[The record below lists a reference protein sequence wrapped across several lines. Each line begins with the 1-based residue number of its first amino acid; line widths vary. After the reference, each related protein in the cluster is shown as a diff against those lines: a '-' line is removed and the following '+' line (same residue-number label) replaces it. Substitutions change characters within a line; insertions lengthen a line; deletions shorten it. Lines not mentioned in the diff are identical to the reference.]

1 MTKSFFYEDGQDNV
15 FNEQGEKVFD
25 PMEGILTEITDPN
38 IVLETIT
45 SQREY
50 LALKPIERVIQ
61 EKIPKEIKVV
71 KSTKKYNSYTDK
83 EREKFIDLMIEAP
96 EERGN
101 IAKFS
106 KQLAINPRTA
116 ERWWKS
122 YQTSGEV
129 PYKKT
134 ANIGPKSS
142 ITAEQEEHI
151 ERLIEQDPQIVT
163 EDIIDDLTTQFEGF
177 SISVSRL
184 NHYLKN
190 NMHISV
196 KRPTFEAE
204 KRNSIENL
212 NTRYQ
217 WFMEWKD
224 TNLDYTKNCVFI
236 DEAGFSINMRNS
248 WARSVRGTPAIVHVP
263 KSRSPSHTIIGA
275 IHASSV
281 LHVVLKKPP
290 PKSDRSSQNKKIKK
304 INNGKKRAASE
315 IVNEETNVEEDE
327 NIVDN
332 AKPASKGTTTAHF
345 IKFMNEL
352 LDVMDLDQSLKGSYI
367 VMDNASIHKS
377 NPMKRKIE
385 SRGYHVMYLPPY
397 SPELNPIE
405 QFWAIV
411 KGKLKRHRLMT
422 EENLSSRIADAC
434 NEVLIS
440 DLYGFASHSKRQII
454 NCYNR
459 TPF

>member
-1 MTKSFFYEDGQDNV
+1 
-15 FNEQGEKVFD
+15 
-25 PMEGILTEITDPN
+25 
-38 IVLETIT
+38 
-45 SQREY
+45 
-50 LALKPIERVIQ
+50 
-61 EKIPKEIKVV
+61 
-71 KSTKKYNSYTDK
+71 
-83 EREKFIDLMIEAP
+83 MIEAP

-106 KQLAINPRTA
+106 KQLGINPRTA

-129 PYKKT
+129 PCKKT
-134 ANIGPKSS
+134 ANNGPKSS
-142 ITAEQEEHI
+142 ITADHEEYI
-151 ERLIEQDPQIVT
+151 ERLIDQDPQIFA
-163 EDIIDDLTTQFEGF
+163 EDIIDDLTTKFEGF

-184 NHYLKN
+184 NRYLKN

-224 TNLDYTKNCVFI
+224 SNLDYTKNCVFI
-236 DEAGFSINMRNS
+236 DEAGFNINTRNS
-248 WARSVRGTPAIVHVP
+248 WARSARGIPAIVQVP

-304 INNGKKRAASE
+304 TNNGKKRAASE
-315 IVNEETNVEEDE
+315 IGKEDTNVEEDE
-327 NIVDN
+327 ETVDT
-332 AKPASKGTTTAHF
+332 AKPASKDA
-345 IKFMNEL
+345 
-352 LDVMDLDQSLKGSYI
+352 MDLDQSLKGSYI

-377 NPMKRKIE
+377 APMKRKIE

-411 KGKLKRHRLMT
+411 KGKLKGHRLMT
-422 EENLSSRIADAC
+422 EENLSSRIADAFADNLLLFYFISMSSNFYYEDGQEKIADEQG
-434 NEVLIS
+434 NEAKDYEKEFYPYNIS
-440 DLYGFASHSKRQII
+440 SLMTVKLWKAAASGRKAQVEVCTAQKWAKHLKEEPIWNIYEKQTNVAITTSR
-454 NCYNR
+454 R
-459 TPF
+459 A

>member
-1 MTKSFFYEDGQDNV
+1 
-15 FNEQGEKVFD
+15 
-25 PMEGILTEITDPN
+25 
-38 IVLETIT
+38 
-45 SQREY
+45 
-50 LALKPIERVIQ
+50 
-61 EKIPKEIKVV
+61 
-71 KSTKKYNSYTDK
+71 
-83 EREKFIDLMIEAP
+83 MIEAP

-106 KQLAINPRTA
+106 KQLGINPRTA

-129 PYKKT
+129 PCKKT
-134 ANIGPKSS
+134 ANNGPKSS
-142 ITAEQEEHI
+142 ITADHEEYI
-151 ERLIEQDPQIVT
+151 ERLIDQGPQIFA
-163 EDIIDDLTTQFEGF
+163 EDIIDDLTTKFEGF

-184 NHYLKN
+184 NRYLKN

-224 TNLDYTKNCVFI
+224 SNLDYTKNCVFI
-236 DEAGFSINMRNS
+236 DEAGFNINTRNS
-248 WARSVRGTPAIVHVP
+248 WARSARGIPAIVQVP

-304 INNGKKRAASE
+304 TNNGKKRAASE
-315 IVNEETNVEEDE
+315 IGKEDTNVEEDE
-327 NIVDN
+327 ETVDT
-332 AKPASKGTTTAHF
+332 AKPASKGTTTAYF
-345 IKFMNEL
+345 DKFMNEL
-352 LDVMDLDQSLKGSYI
+352 LDAMDLDQSLKGSYI

-377 NPMKRKIE
+377 APMKRKIE

-411 KGKLKRHRLMT
+411 KGKLKGHRLMT